1 MLILLW
7 AFGTSHIDII
17 DLLIKSGA
25 NVNVSNNNGV
35 TALTIS
41 AKSGQAEIV
50 KYLIAQHA
58 DFNATLKWAS
68 EHNSFEQVQKILV
81 ENGAI
86 LV

>member
-1 MLILLW
+1 MDKSKQ
-7 AFGTSHIDII
+7 SHIDII

-25 NVNVSNNNGV
+25 NVNASNNNGV

-41 AKSGQAEIV
+41 SKSGQAEIV
-50 KYLIAQHA
+50 KYLIAQGA